1 VYRQPL
7 CRRHFAS
14 VVSPAALVRVACLLA
29 AVVLSFLL
37 AYATGGFWRKV
48 VHDVAQPTVHY
59 SGDGLM
65 ILEVR

>member
-1 VYRQPL
+1 M
-7 CRRHFAS
+7 
-14 VVSPAALVRVACLLA
+14 RVACLLA